1 MMISGS
7 TLRTLRRRA
16 GLTQAQVAAVTG
28 IPVTVLSAYE
38 RGRRQP
44 GVDAAARVIA
54 ALGFRVEFVSTT
66 TPAVRARR
74 LEEVLSLAGALPY
87 RPRPLAKARR

>member
-1 MMISGS
+1 MISGA
-7 TLRTLRRRA
+7 TLRTLRRRS

-54 ALGFRVEFVSTT
+54 ALGFRVEFVPAT

-74 LEEVLSLAGALPY
+74 LEEVLSLASALPY

>member
-1 MMISGS
+1 MITGA
-7 TLRTLRRRA
+7 TLRSLRRRR
-16 GLTQAQVAAVTG
+16 GLTQAEVASAVG

-44 GVDAAARVIA
+44 GVEVAGRLIEAM
-54 ALGFRVEFVSTT
+54 GFRVQLVPSPSPSE
-66 TPAVRARR
+66 RAQR
-74 LEEVLSLAGALPY
+74 LEDVLSLADALPY

>member
-1 MMISGS
+1 MMSGA

-16 GLTQAQVAAVTG
+16 GQTQAQVAAMTG

-44 GVDAAARVIA
+44 GVDAAGRVVA
-54 ALGFRVEFVSTT
+54 ALGFRVEFLPAT

-74 LEEVLSLAGALPY
+74 LEEALSLASVLPY
-87 RPRPLAKARR
+87 RPRPLAMARR

>member
-1 MMISGS
+1 MLDGA
-7 TLRTLRRRA
+7 TLRSLRRRA
-16 GLTQAQVAAVTG
+16 GMTQAEAASAVG

-44 GVDAAARVIA
+44 RAELVSRLVEAM
-54 ALGFRVEFVSTT
+54 GFRVQLVRSPSPME
-66 TPAVRARR
+66 RARR
-74 LEEVLSLAGALPY
+74 LEDALSLAEALPY

>member
-1 MMISGS
+1 M
-7 TLRTLRRRA
+7 RTLRRRS
-16 GLTQAQVAAVTG
+16 GQTQAQVAAVTG

-38 RGRRQP
+38 CGRRQP
-44 GVDAAARVIA
+44 GVDAVARIVA
-54 ALGFRVEFVSTT
+54 ALGFRVEFVSAT

-74 LEEVLSLAGALPY
+74 LEEALSLACALPY

>member
-1 MMISGS
+1 MSGP
-7 TLRTLRRRA
+7 TLLTLRRRS
-16 GLTQAQVAAVTG
+16 GQTQAQVAAATG

-44 GVDAAARVIA
+44 GIDAVARIVA
-54 ALGFRVEFVSTT
+54 ALGFRVEFVPST
-66 TPAVRARR
+66 TPAIRARR

-87 RPRPLAKARR
+87 RPRPMAKARR

>member
-1 MMISGS
+1 M
-7 TLRTLRRRA
+7 RTLRRRA

>member
-1 MMISGS
+1 MLSGA
-7 TLRTLRRRA
+7 TLRTLRGRS
-16 GLTQAQVAAVTG
+16 GQTQAQVAAVTG

-44 GVDAAARVIA
+44 GVDAAARIIA
-54 ALGFRVEFVSTT
+54 ALGFRVEFVATP
-66 TPAVRARR
+66 TPAVRAQR
-74 LEEVLSLAGALPY
+74 LEEVLSLASALPY

>member
-1 MMISGS
+1 MISGA
-7 TLRTLRRRA
+7 TLRTLRRRS
-16 GLTQAQVAAVTG
+16 GQTQAQVAAVTG

-44 GVDAAARVIA
+44 GVDALARVVA
-54 ALGFRVEFVSTT
+54 ALGYRVEFVSAT
-66 TPAVRARR
+66 TPAVRAQR

>member
-1 MMISGS
+1 MISGA
-7 TLRTLRRRA
+7 TLRTLRRRT
-16 GLTQAQVAAVTG
+16 GQTQAEVAAITG

-44 GVDAAARVIA
+44 GIDAAARVVA
-54 ALGFRVEFVSTT
+54 ALGYRVEFVPTI
-66 TPAVRARR
+66 TPTLQAQR
-74 LEEVLSLAGALPY
+74 LEEVLALAGALPY